1 MMQNNVVIFKEV
13 RVVDESVYDMWWVP
27 VVRGVSAVAFGILV
41 LVWPAA
47 TVNVI
52 AVIFAS
58 LFALYGI
65 SDVITGV
72 RGLSNGASSILRL
85 LFGIL
90 EIGVVV
96 YLFQNAGSGL
106 TLALMGLL
114 MAVNLIILSFVM
126 VGSALLSD
134 VSGGIK
140 WAAGIMGFIT
150 LFVGITVARAPVVS
164 IATVIMA
171 LGLFGLIT
179 GPIEI
184 ASGFMLRSQR
194 DKA

>member
-1 MMQNNVVIFKEV
+1 M
-13 RVVDESVYDMWWVP
+13 DEAVYDMWWVP
-27 VVRGVSAVAFGILV
+27 VVRGVSAVAFGLLL

-47 TVNVI
+47 TINVI

-65 SDVITGV
+65 TDIVTGV
-72 RGLSNGASSILRL
+72 RGLSNGFGSVLRL
-85 LFGIL
+85 LFGLL
-90 EIGVVV
+90 EVGIVI

-114 MAVNLIILSFVM
+114 MAVNLILLSFVM

-140 WAAGIMGFIT
+140 WAAGIMGVIT
-150 LFVGITVARAPVVS
+150 LFVGITVARAPAIS
-164 IATVIMA
+164 IGVVIMA

-184 ASGFMLRSQR
+184 ASGFMLRGQR
-194 DKA
+194 TKA